1 MSRATT
7 RAHIRML
14 IEEWN
19 DEMRI
24 HFEMLHEGK
33 HNYAR
38 PQKDYALSLVDTY
51 GVRASLSS

>member
-1 MSRATT
+1 
-7 RAHIRML
+7 ML